1 MNHATQR
8 AHAPANPWKRLA
20 VFGLLG
26 MWCLAFFTVAAQAR
40 GYVGANLTAGE
51 SSEQRTVEMLG
62 QLFPRVEAPVYEV
75 VWQGKDVDG
84 DGAADFAN
92 PTGQAPREHDGF
104 GSGAYGAS
112 RDGGHRRHEGV
123 DYIADAGQTV
133 VAPISGYV
141 SHIGYAYGDS
151 TRYRY
156 VEITNPALGY
166 EARIFYIAPDVK
178 VGQAVRLG
186 TPIGRVISLQPRYA
200 GITDHVHL
208 EVAAPGQG
216 RIDASRMI
224 AQRTVRADLRG

>member
-1 MNHATQR
+1 MDHATQR
-8 AHAPANPWKRLA
+8 AHAPTYHWKRLA
-20 VFGLLG
+20 VFALLA

-51 SSEQRTVEMLG
+51 SSEERTAAVLS
-62 QLFPRVEAPVYEV
+62 QLFPRIETPVYEV
-75 VWQGKDVDG
+75 VWQGADVDG

-92 PTGQAPREHDGF
+92 PTGQAPREHDGY

-123 DYIADAGQTV
+123 DYMADAGQTV

-141 SHIGYAYGDS
+141 SHIGNAYGDS
-151 TRYRY
+151 SRYRY
-156 VEITNPALGY
+156 VEITNPALGF
-166 EARIFYIAPDVK
+166 EARVFYIDPDVE

-186 TPIGRVISLQPRYA
+186 SPIGRVISLQSRYA

-208 EVAAPGQG
+208 EIAAPGQG
-216 RIDASRMI
+216 RIDATRMI